1 MKTITGINS
10 ILYTPNEPIDV
21 NVSYIDEQK
30 IEGVQDILVPFNS
43 VDLTALE
50 NLIVDRAETTI
61 PSIVNFMYQKANDT
75 LQLNRRF
82 IVNIDG
88 SPLSVFLNI
97 EAQYKEIDNKNQLVS
112 ARNFT
117 TEEVGTLDE
126 KGNPIIL
133 GIINGAGIA
142 LITYAQSVINGSQ
155 GLQGPQGTAGI
166 NGTQGTQGTAGINN

>member
-21 NVSYIDEQK
+21 NISYIDEQK

-50 NLIVDRAETTI
+50 NLIVDRAESTI
-61 PSIVNFMYQKANDT
+61 PNIINFMYQKANET

-82 IVNIDG
+82 VVNING

-117 TEEVGTLDE
+117 IAEVGTVDE
-126 KGNPIIL
+126 NGIPITH
-133 GIINGAGIA
+133 GIINDAGW
-142 LITYAQSVINGSQ
+142 LLLDYAQSIINK
-155 GLQGPQGTAGI
+155 
-166 NGTQGTQGTAGINN
+166 